1 MCEVGTS
8 RHGNRFNLG
17 KQNHFLPSLVPP
29 WHFCTISDNPPTTRR
44 YDPCEW
50 CEGVSIDHR
59 WWDWVS
65 WVLWHVSIWDSIPW
79 WWWNTKYHCACHSR
93 CISLLPHW
101 TYPTHPSSSRSVPL
115 LLRSFH
121 LVIEPRVYCHHRSWC
136 ESPSWFIF
144 HSSIFCTC
152 SYLQCDN
159 TWVHTRERIE
169 SHLTSVLPRLCNQT
183 ERKTCFK
190 VFFVSSPPC
199 SWIQA
204 TVVFVSHRI
213 HDHSTRIRD
222 IARSMPCFPQS
233 DTYALVW
240 DHQLVYEELYV
251 LFSLLFSLTSY
262 SHPIPCLTLMLVN
275 QEWAIRWTAH
285 RSCNTWLSIVSRF
298 MCQSWSFVQYWD
310 SNVWMCVFIF
320 LLMYFYLSL
329 LTPVRSLMKWST
341 RKRKTTHGLPWY
353 ALVRTR
359 ILNSPISSSI
369 PSIQSISSVYSDSV
383 FAPRNRIWTV
393 V

>member
-8 RHGNRFNLG
+8 RYRNRSNYS

-50 CEGVSIDHR
+50 CEGFSIDHR

-190 VFFVSSPPC
+190 VFFVSSSPC

-233 DTYALVW
+233 DTYALLW
-240 DHQLVYEELYV
+240 DHQLVYEELFV
-251 LFSLLFSLTSY
+251 LVSLLPPLTSY
-262 SHPIPCLTLMLVN
+262 SHPYLV
-275 QEWAIRWTAH
+275 WHIHSWIRNGLIGELPIDH
-285 RSCNTWLSIVSRF
+285 VILG
-298 MCQSWSFVQYWD
+298 CQSSPG
-310 SNVWMCVFIF
+310 
-320 LLMYFYLSL
+320 LSANL
-329 LTPVRSLMKWST
+329 D
-341 RKRKTTHGLPWY
+341 H
-353 ALVRTR
+353 
-359 ILNSPISSSI
+359 SSSI
-369 PSIQSISSVYSDSV
+369 GVQCVSVCIHFSNNAFLYISFNPSSSFD
-383 FAPRNRIWTV
+383 
-393 V
+393 

>member
-44 YDPCEW
+44 YDPCKW
-50 CEGVSIDHR
+50 CEGFSIDHR
-59 WWDWVS
+59 WNWVS
-65 WVLWHVSIWDSIPW
+65 WVLRHVSIWDCMSW
-79 WWWNTKYHCACHSR
+79 WWWNNEDNRASQSR
-93 CISLLPHW
+93 CTSSLPHW

-183 ERKTCFK
+183 ERKTCFN
-190 VFFVSSPPC
+190 VFSSLLHRVHEFRQRLFSLVTEFMTIPLIFEISFVLCLASHNQILTLSFGITNLFTRSCMFCFLCYFHWPPILIPYLVWHLC
-199 SWIQA
+199 SWIRNEL
-204 TVVFVSHRI
+204 FGELP
-213 HDHSTRIRD
+213 
-222 IARSMPCFPQS
+222 IAHVI
-233 DTYALVW
+233 LG
-240 DHQLVYEELYV
+240 
-251 LFSLLFSLTSY
+251 
-262 SHPIPCLTLMLVN
+262 
-275 QEWAIRWTAH
+275 
-285 RSCNTWLSIVSRF
+285 
-298 MCQSWSFVQYWD
+298 CQSFPSLSANLD
-310 SNVWMCVFIF
+310 
-320 LLMYFYLSL
+320 LL
-329 LTPVRSLMKWST
+329 
-341 RKRKTTHGLPWY
+341 
-353 ALVRTR
+353 
-359 ILNSPISSSI
+359 SSI
-369 PSIQSISSVYSDSV
+369 GI
-383 FAPRNRIWTV
+383 
-393 V
+393 